1 MEQEVG
7 LIGFGEAGST
17 FALAGDWAAAAHVY
31 DAKTDAAATRDA
43 MLAAY
48 AQAGVLPA
56 RFLED
61 ALDGVGLILSLV
73 TADQALAVAKA
84 AAALIAPGALYCDMN
99 SVAPQTKQAAARAIE
114 AVGAHYV
121 DVAVMAPVDPA
132 RLNVPLL
139 LSGGRAEDAQ
149 ARLAALGFAKIRIVG
164 ADVGRASSIKMIR
177 SVMVKGMEALTA
189 ECVLAAE
196 AADVLDEVLAS
207 LDASEKAKPW
217 GARADYNLD
226 RMLVHGLRRAA
237 EMEEVV
243 KTLEGLG
250 TGAAMTRGTVER
262 QRAIGA
268 LGVKMPPEGL
278 GAKIAR
284 VVCDSSLRHP
294 REGGGPTPALA
305 VAETLGDGFPPSRE

>member
-17 FALAGDWAAAAHVY
+17 FALAGEWGARAHVF
-31 DAKTDAAATRDA
+31 DRKTGDGPQRDI

-48 AQAGVLPA
+48 RQAHVLGA
-56 RFLED
+56 RFLDD
-61 ALDGVGLILSLV
+61 ALSGVDLILSLV
-73 TADQALAVAKA
+73 TADQALAVAEA
-84 AAALIAPGALYCDMN
+84 AADDIPAGAFYCDMN
-99 SVAPQTKQAAARAIE
+99 SVAPQTKQAAAQLIE
-114 AVGAHYV
+114 AAGGYYV

-132 RLNVPLL
+132 RLSVPLL
-139 LSGGRAEDAQ
+139 LSGSRADEA
-149 ARLAALGFAKIRIVG
+149 ASRLASLGFANMRVVG
-164 ADVGRASSIKMIR
+164 EAVGRASSIKMIR

-196 AADVLDEVLAS
+196 AAGVREEVLAS
-207 LDASEKAKPW
+207 LDASEKAQNW
-217 GARADYNLD
+217 ASRADYNLD

-243 KTLEGLG
+243 KTLDALG

-268 LGVKMPPEGL
+268 LGVTTVPEGL
-278 GAKIAR
+278 AGKLEILS
-284 VVCDSSLRHP
+284 VVP
-294 REGGGPTPALA
+294 EEA
-305 VAETLGDGFPPSRE
+305 DGRANGK